1 MAQYSDTD
9 RDAIDALVDRW
20 RSECLIEDGSLI
32 FDGETVWSLENFEL
46 FYRAYNDRIDR
57 GEGSFDEKFEAQVG
71 DQPGTVTRLAAE
83 VIAIYFLFA
92 SQNTVGAA
100 RKRELIGLV
109 LAWNG
114 DTLAESGDVHA
125 AMGQAIGGPGQAYN
139 NLRWKHIAYL
149 VSLFREFKRLSAER
163 RAELVADAWAFKAWI
178 AEDDRDGGEQMMRHI
193 LLHLLFP
200 HEYERIASGPH
211 KYRIAEHLWG
221 LIEEV
226 PLDDGITGEEEDVDR
241 ALLAI
246 RQRIEKLRDD
256 GDVELDRPLD
266 FYEGLLKRVWDPP
279 LADDESAGGLTN
291 LAALELKRQVV
302 LFGPPGTGKTHEAKA
317 LAARLLH
324 AAALDRW
331 KAVAYLK
338 NYRRVDAIGARQV
351 RRLQLHQA
359 YSYEDF
365 IRGLRLTQGGATT
378 PVDGYLL
385 ELCREIGEAP
395 ASPDGLAPL
404 PWVLVLDEL
413 NRTDVSRL
421 FGEAFSLLEDRSAAI
436 DLPMLGEEG
445 KPRSVSLPED
455 LYVIGT
461 MNLIDQSV
469 EQLDF
474 ALRRRFLWIRS
485 GFSRDAIIDVVYE
498 RWQQSKY
505 CKHHGWDRIEGEI
518 DLLAERAAMLNKDIA
533 TSRLLGEQY
542 EIGHTYFFD
551 IVGFLERWDDLRLRG
566 QRPKGY
572 LWSGAGHPKPPLLD
586 LWEHSLR
593 PLLHEYLA
601 GVDAQ
606 ARQKELTALR
616 SVLLAGKR

>member
-302 LFGPPGTGKTHEAKA
+302 LFGPPGTGKTRSKGASSAPTARRGARSLEGGGVPQELQAGGRDRRTPS
-317 LAARLLH
+317 AAP
-324 AAALDRW
+324 AAAPGIQLRGLHSRASPHARGRDDTG
-331 KAVAYLK
+331 
-338 NYRRVDAIGARQV
+338 RRVPAGALPGD
-351 RRLQLHQA
+351 RRGTCVA
-359 YSYEDF
+359 GRACSP
-365 IRGLRLTQGGATT
+365 
-378 PVDGYLL
+378 PVGPRPRRA
-385 ELCREIGEAP
+385 ESNRREP
-395 ASPDGLAPL
+395 
-404 PWVLVLDEL
+404 
-413 NRTDVSRL
+413 
-421 FGEAFSLLEDRSAAI
+421 
-436 DLPMLGEEG
+436 
-445 KPRSVSLPED
+445 
-455 LYVIGT
+455 
-461 MNLIDQSV
+461 
-469 EQLDF
+469 
-474 ALRRRFLWIRS
+474 
-485 GFSRDAIIDVVYE
+485 
-498 RWQQSKY
+498 
-505 CKHHGWDRIEGEI
+505 
-518 DLLAERAAMLNKDIA
+518 
-533 TSRLLGEQY
+533 
-542 EIGHTYFFD
+542 
-551 IVGFLERWDDLRLRG
+551 
-566 QRPKGY
+566 
-572 LWSGAGHPKPPLLD
+572 
-586 LWEHSLR
+586 SLR
-593 PLLHEYLA
+593 
-601 GVDAQ
+601 
-606 ARQKELTALR
+606 
-616 SVLLAGKR
+616 